1 MNAPYLHAEHVYK
14 RFGRQVVLRDVS
26 LTIDPGESVALFG
39 ANGAGKSSLLRILAT
54 LSRPT
59 RGKVEAFGED
69 AWKHRENVRRRI
81 GVVGHQTFVYPE
93 LTCAENLRF
102 YARMFGLEEGK
113 VVSHALDTVG
123 LGSRGGSPAS
133 TLSRGLLQR
142 LNLARA
148 VLHQPAVL
156 ILDEP
161 DTGLDSAGRQ
171 VLAEIVGSQIA
182 RDGAVIF
189 TTHSFEF
196 GLNLATRA
204 ISLQDG
210 SISLDRPSSAIS
222 LDELDGFV
230 TTLGNEREHRR

>member
-1 MNAPYLHAEHVYK
+1 MSAPYLQAQHLYK

-26 LTIDPGESVALFG
+26 ICIGRGESVALFG
-39 ANGAGKSSLLRILAT
+39 ANGAGKSTLLRILAT

-59 RGKVEAFGED
+59 RGTVEAFGED
-69 AWKHRENVRRRI
+69 AWKHRESVRQRI
-81 GVVGHQTFVYPE
+81 GVVAHQPFIYPE

-102 YARMFGLEEGK
+102 YAKMFDLNAAN
-113 VVSHALDTVG
+113 VVFDALTTVG
-123 LGSRGGSPAS
+123 LDTRSDSPAS

-161 DTGLDSAGRQ
+161 DTGLDSAGRH
-171 VLAEIVGSQIA
+171 VLSDIVASQIA

-189 TTHSFEF
+189 TTHSFGF
-196 GLNLATRA
+196 GLELATRA
-204 ISLQDG
+204 IALQEG
-210 SISLDRPSSAIS
+210 GVSLDRSTALISS
-222 LDELDGFV
+222 DELDQFV
-230 TTLGNEREHRR
+230 SDPVQRVVE